1 MKDNRK
7 HSARK
12 QIRQGLCP
20 EDPGTGL
27 SGIATHR
34 AGLSSNKSAV
44 APTHFEGG
52 TQVGANPGN
61 AARITGRIDLGET
74 SAAHRKA
81 AHQKGR

>member
-1 MKDNRK
+1 MKSYTK

-12 QIRQGLCP
+12 QAVRQGLCP

-27 SGIATHR
+27 SGIAKHR
-34 AGLSSNKSAV
+34 AGLSTNKSAV

-61 AARITGRIDLGET
+61 AARITGKQDI
-74 SAAHRKA
+74 
-81 AHQKGR
+81 